1 MGCDGEGR
9 GRQRRR
15 RGVQGLVLLG
25 AVLVLLVLGGAG
37 PASAH
42 AALKSTD
49 PEDGTVLRSAPR
61 SITLTF
67 TESVGLLDD
76 SFRVLDPD
84 NRRVDIGEAQHAE
97 GRSDTASVTLPAKL
111 AKGTY
116 VVAWRVVSADS
127 HPVGG
132 AFTFSVGK
140 ASATVATVDTGP
152 VENPAT
158 ASLYNIARYLAYLA
172 AALLIGT
179 AAFVA
184 LCRPTDRGP
193 LRKPLV
199 VGWWTLLGTTL
210 ALLALRAPYETGTGP
225 ATVLDAS
232 AFTRTLTG
240 RPGLA
245 LLARLALLLIAAV
258 FAVRL
263 RKRDAWPRP
272 LLAAGGALGVALA
285 LTWAASEHASAG
297 IQVPLAMTSAVL
309 HLLAMAVWLGG
320 LTALLILLHRTEPPP
335 AVVARFSRLAFA
347 SVTVLVVTGVYQS
360 WRGLGSWSALT
371 GTTYG
376 RLLLV
381 KVAAVVLLL
390 TAAGLSRRWTARLV
404 TADAETAVRERVP
417 EPVGGPPVA
426 AADEPAVPGAGG
438 TSRRNLRRS
447 VLAEVAVGVVVLVIT
462 TVLSSTLPGRA
473 AAEAAQAPATA
484 GGLPAASVTTIPF
497 EVGAARGKV
506 QITLDPGRVG
516 DNTVQAVVFGPDGG
530 IVTVPELRL
539 SFTLPTQKIGPL
551 DAKLKDQGGYWG
563 TDSVTLPIAGTW
575 TMKATVRTSEIDQVS
590 VTKSFRISG

>member
-1 MGCDGEGR
+1 M
-9 GRQRRR
+9 
-15 RGVQGLVLLG
+15 LLG
-25 AVLVLLVLGGAG
+25 ALLVLLVLGGAG
-37 PASAH
+37 TAAAH
-42 AALKSTD
+42 AALKATD
-49 PEDGTVLRSAPR
+49 PEDGTVLRAAPR
-61 SITLTF
+61 HITLTF

-84 NRRVDIGEAQHAE
+84 NRRVRTGAAQHAE
-97 GRSDTASVTLPAKL
+97 GRSDTASVTLPKKL

-140 ASATVATVDTGP
+140 ASATVASVDTGP

-158 ASLYNIARYLAYLA
+158 AGLYNIARYLAYLA
-172 AALLIGT
+172 VALVIGT
-179 AAFVA
+179 AAFVV
-184 LCRPTDRGP
+184 LCRPDDRSP
-193 LRKPLV
+193 LHKPLV
-199 VGWWTLLGTTL
+199 AGWWTLLAATL
-210 ALLALRAPYETGTGP
+210 ALLVLRAPYETGTGP
-225 ATVLDAS
+225 ATAFDAS
-232 AFTRTLTG
+232 AFTRTLTS

-245 LLARLALLLIAAV
+245 LLARLALLLITAA

-272 LLAAGGALGVALA
+272 LLAAGTALAVALA
-285 LTWAASEHASAG
+285 LTWAVSEHASAG
-297 IQVPLAMTSAVL
+297 IQVPLAMLSSVL

-320 LTALLILLHRTEPPP
+320 LTALLVLLQRTDLP
-335 AVVARFSRLAFA
+335 AAAVARFSRIAFA
-347 SVTVLVVTGVYQS
+347 SVAVLVGTGVYQS

-381 KVAAVVLLL
+381 KLAAVVLLL

-417 EPVGGPPVA
+417 EPVGGPPASVA
-426 AADEPAVPGAGG
+426 EEPAVPTAGG

-473 AAEAAQAPATA
+473 AAEAAQAPVTA

-497 EVGAARGKV
+497 EVGRARGKV

-539 SFTLPTQKIGPL
+539 SLTLPAQRIGPL
-551 DAKLKDQGGYWG
+551 DAKLTDQGGYWG

-575 TMKATVRTSEIDQVS
+575 TMKATIRTSEIDQVS
-590 VTKSFRISG
+590 VTKSVRISA